1 LVVAARLGD
10 ERCAEDIIAN
20 GVNGAPI
27 DVNLVESGGDRNT
40 ALHEAVLTTQNVEIV
55 RMLAGSSGIDMNPQ
69 TGLTGGNAASPLYK
83 AVQDS
88 SLESMVFLLIDLG
101 ADVNNFNPAKWDS
114 TVMHS
119 VAYKNR
125 VNVFQAFLDAGVDI
139 DKPRE
144 NNVSPLMV
152 AAGRGNLE
160 VIKLLLAAGAD
171 VNMLSTEGDGRTAL
185 DEITVRSV

>member
-1 LVVAARLGD
+1 MVVAARLGD

-88 SLESMVFLLIDLG
+88 SLESM
-101 ADVNNFNPAKWDS
+101 
-114 TVMHS
+114 
-119 VAYKNR
+119 
-125 VNVFQAFLDAGVDI
+125 AFL
-139 DKPRE
+139 P
-144 NNVSPLMV
+144 
-152 AAGRGNLE
+152 
-160 VIKLLLAAGAD
+160 
-171 VNMLSTEGDGRTAL
+171 
-185 DEITVRSV
+185 